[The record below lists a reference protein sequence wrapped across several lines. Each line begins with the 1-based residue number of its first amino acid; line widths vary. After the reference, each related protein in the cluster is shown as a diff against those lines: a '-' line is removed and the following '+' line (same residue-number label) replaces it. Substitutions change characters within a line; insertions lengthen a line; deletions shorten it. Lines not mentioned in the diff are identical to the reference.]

1 MAIPKT
7 YTLAA
12 LSKRRTVVR
21 RHYRTPEFRQTMMCP
36 PNKLGGKSPTHISH
50 ALLPRSAFELEAMS
64 MNEQFTRASQIVID
78 QHLRLPKSAS
88 TSVRTI
94 GELKEQADL
103 CFSDVPSKSNR
114 YHAFSQKHFGR
125 PYNDLIFELKNNL
138 VRRFVGAFEGVLVIP
153 AHCSSRSSLE
163 REVLSL
169 ESWASDKIQA
179 EMVAIAN
186 EGHVYAHWIAALLLT
201 SERPLTDAA
210 VEHLLAAHE
219 GGFPHAL
226 LTLGDLMLVE
236 GFFVD
241 ALQTALLA
249 LEGGA
254 TWADSLIDRIT
265 KFTTGMVV
273 MDNGPVRPLMYA
285 LVHEA
290 IEPEFH
296 DLAMKHRPQWR
307 KSTPEEQEREFMAT
321 LPGRMSHD

>member
-1 MAIPKT
+1 M
-7 YTLAA
+7 
-12 LSKRRTVVR
+12 
-21 RHYRTPEFRQTMMCP
+21 
-36 PNKLGGKSPTHISH
+36 NK
-50 ALLPRSAFELEAMS
+50 
-64 MNEQFTRASQIVID
+64 QFIRASQIVTD

-103 CFSDVPSKSNR
+103 CFSDVDSKSKR

-125 PYNDLIFELKNNL
+125 PYSDLIHDLKDKL
-138 VRRFVGAFEGVLVIP
+138 VQRFVGAFEGVLLIP
-153 AHCSSRSSLE
+153 AHHSLRSSIE

-169 ESWASDKIQA
+169 ESSASDTIQA

-201 SERPLTDAA
+201 SESPLTDAA

-226 LTLGDLMLVE
+226 LTLGELMLAE

-249 LEGGA
+249 LEVGA
-254 TWADSLIDRIT
+254 TWADTLIDGIT

-273 MDNGPVRPLMYA
+273 MDNGSVRPLMYA

-290 IEPEFH
+290 IEPDFH
-296 DLAMKHRPQWR
+296 ELAMKHRPQWR

-321 LPGRMSHD
+321 LLGRMSHE